1 MRQHTV
7 LNHRKK
13 DREMELIQSRNL
25 PMERHLQRSAITEQK
40 QVMRMVSLMRNI
52 RISRQERDS
61 LLLISQRHMQMDPVT
76 GHPEL
81 MQQERTWQWS
91 FTIIV

>member
-7 LNHRKK
+7 LNHPKK
-13 DREMELIQSRNL
+13 DREMELIRSRNL
-25 PMERHLQRSAITEQK
+25 PTERHLQRSAITEQK
-40 QVMRMVSLMRNI
+40 QVMRMVSSMRNI
-52 RISRQERDS
+52 RIFQQERDS
-61 LLLISQRHMQMDPVT
+61 LLRILQRLMQMDPVT
-76 GHPEL
+76 GHPEP

>member
-7 LNHRKK
+7 LNHPKK
-13 DREMELIQSRNL
+13 DREMELIRSRNL
-25 PMERHLQRSAITEQK
+25 PMERYLQRSAITEQK

-76 GHPEL
+76 GHPEP
-81 MQQERTWQWS
+81 MQQERTWQWN
-91 FTIIV
+91 FIIIV